1 MTTFCRPSKTLT
13 FSCASDSK
21 GWHNTDTGVNP
32 WSMRMEFTGWKPV
45 LLVTDCTD
53 RCCRQIVET
62 REKAGSLRIICIRG
76 GFQPRCR
83 LT

>member
-13 FSCASDSK
+13 FSCASDPK

-62 REKAGSLRIICIRG
+62 RE
-76 GFQPRCR
+76 R
-83 LT
+83 LEAFVSSVLGVASSHVVA